1 MIAGASPRFGRLVEF
16 VLTMRP
22 GWSHVSANIAN
33 IRTILVLLAALIST
47 QAGAQQNDI
56 LLRPAR
62 VFDGAVSHEG
72 WSVLVRGDR
81 IAAAGPAVTP
91 TAGAQILELPG
102 TTLMPGIIEGHAHL
116 FLHPYNETPWD
127 DQVLKEPLAERT
139 ARAVVH
145 AERSLMAGFTTVRDL
160 GTEGAGY
167 SDVGLKR
174 AIDKGIIPG
183 PRLIVATKAI
193 VARGAYGPKSA
204 NPDTPVPQGAQEVA
218 GVDEMMR
225 AVREQLGGGAD
236 FIKLYA
242 DYGNPARP
250 TLSQDEINA
259 AVAVTHD
266 AGGQVAVHATT
277 PEGMRRAVLGGA
289 DVIEH
294 GFGGTED
301 VFRLMKQRNVG
312 LCPTLSA
319 SEAYAVYFDKWNG
332 QEPAPADVQQ
342 NRRSFQTALKVGV
355 PICMGGDVGVYAH
368 GDNAREMEAMARAG
382 MRPDHVLAAATSGNA
397 RLFHLTDRGEIRPG
411 LLADL
416 VVVQGDPTRDVGAV
430 RSILIVMKGGVI
442 VRHDQ
447 R

>member
-1 MIAGASPRFGRLVEF
+1 MRRL
-16 VLTMRP
+16 M
-22 GWSHVSANIAN
+22 
-33 IRTILVLLAALIST
+33 LLLLLLFAVPAT
-47 QAGAQQNDI
+47 AQQGEI

-62 VFDGAVSHEG
+62 VFDGVISHEG

-81 IAAAGPAVTP
+81 IVAAGPNVAAL
-91 TAGAQILELPG
+91 AGATVLDLPG
-102 TTLMPGIIEGHAHL
+102 MTLMPGMIEGHAHL
-116 FLHPYNETPWD
+116 FLHPYNEALWD

-145 AERSLMAGFTTVRDL
+145 ADRSLMAGFTTFRDL

-174 AIDKGIIPG
+174 AIDKGIVPG

-193 VARGAYGPKSA
+193 VARGAYGPKAA

-218 GVDEMMR
+218 GADEMIS

-250 TLSQDEINA
+250 TLSQAELNA
-259 AVAVTHD
+259 AVATTHD
-266 AGGQVAVHATT
+266 AGRHVAVHATT
-277 PEGMRRAVLGGA
+277 PEGMRRAALAGA

-301 VFRLMKQRNVG
+301 VFRLMKQRNVA

-319 SEAYAVYFDKWNG
+319 SEAYARYFDKWDG
-332 QEPAPADVQQ
+332 QEPAPADVQE
-342 NRRSFQTALKVGV
+342 NRRSFQTASKVGV

-368 GDNAREMEAMARAG
+368 GDNARELEAMVRLG
-382 MRPDHVLAAATSGNA
+382 MRPDHALAAATSGNA
-397 RLFHLTDRGEIRPG
+397 RLFHLADRGEIRAG

-416 VVVQGDPTRDVGAV
+416 VVVLGDPTRDISAV
-430 RSILIVMKGGVI
+430 RNVLIVMKGGVI